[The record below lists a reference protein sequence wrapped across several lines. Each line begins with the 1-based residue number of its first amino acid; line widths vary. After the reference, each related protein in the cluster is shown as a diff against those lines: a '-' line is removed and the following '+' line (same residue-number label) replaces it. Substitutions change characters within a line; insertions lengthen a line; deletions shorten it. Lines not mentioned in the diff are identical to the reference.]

1 MQSCASSGAG
11 FKGTC
16 TASRR
21 RTALGTIQ
29 ETAYIPG
36 SPQGISEPERS
47 QSCPLLCKMSCKNR
61 IGKKGRNWASIYND
75 VIIDL
80 LVTGEMLWAIFP
92 VSGKNQASCWPPCA
106 QGTLG
111 SAPQPGAPSS
121 LDGWH
126 LFASSFPTDR
136 AASPQ
141 PQVSV
146 AFKNTAL
153 SGLGRACSVG
163 GWPVSHKGPML
174 GLMLL
179 LLS

>member
-1 MQSCASSGAG
+1 MLLLCFISRTSPDYPMNLWDTVPARAG

-16 TASRR
+16 MASRR

-75 VIIDL
+75 IIIDL

-92 VSGKNQASCWPPCA
+92 VSGKKPSFLLASLCTGHPRLCPTARSTVLPRWLTPLSLLLPHR
-106 QGTLG
+106 QSDKP
-111 SAPQPGAPSS
+111 SAAG
-121 LDGWH
+121 
-126 LFASSFPTDR
+126 
-136 AASPQ
+136 
-141 PQVSV
+141 
-146 AFKNTAL
+146 L
-153 SGLGRACSVG
+153 SGF
-163 GWPVSHKGPML
+163 
-174 GLMLL
+174 
-179 LLS
+179 